1 MPRASVP
8 PEAAPRA
15 WQALLAPRSIA
26 VIGASAGAGIPALPL
41 RFLRKHGFPG
51 RLYPVNP
58 RYAEVEGLPCHP
70 DVAALPEVP
79 DLAMVMVAAA
89 RVPAAIEACGAA
101 GVPFAIV
108 CGSGFAETGAAGEA
122 AQREVAA
129 LAERHGIGLLGP
141 NCQGLMNVPGRVFAG
156 FSSAFNSDRF
166 AAGGFSLVSQSGFGF
181 GIAGMVEE
189 AGVGLSKVVALG
201 NAAGLE
207 PADIVAALAED
218 PETEAIGLFVE
229 GAGRAPRRLLEAA
242 RAAAA
247 AGKPVLGW
255 VAGQT
260 AEGARAAAAHTAA
273 LAGDARLTRALLEE
287 AGVVPVE
294 DVADFGD
301 LARAFAPGRRPRG
314 RRIAVV
320 TISGGAGVAMA
331 DEAARRGLSMAA
343 LAPETTAALA
353 EVVPPFGSAANPVD
367 VTAAL
372 IAEPE
377 RLTRALDLVA
387 ADPGVD
393 MVAVVPTVLQGEA
406 AAAVARAAAD
416 TAARTD
422 KPVLASW
429 CPRPGLAAEAHA
441 TLDAACVPNFPS
453 PVRCVRAV
461 AGLAVPVPAAEAPP
475 AVHPLLTGPAE
486 TLAEHAAMRLLE
498 EAGIPT
504 ARAVLARTAE
514 EAAAA
519 AAAIGARC
527 ALKVQS
533 PDIPHKS
540 DAGAVVLDVAPA
552 DAAAAFARVLANAGA
567 AAPGAA
573 VEGVLVQRMVRGG
586 VEVILGARHDPAY
599 GPAVLVGLGGV
610 LAEAL
615 EDVAVALA
623 PVSPERAAS
632 MIAGLRGARLLRG
645 FRGAPPAD
653 TPALEAA
660 VGALSRYALAN
671 AATLETLEINPLL
684 VLPAGEGVVAVDAL
698 ATLRRAPA

>member
-1 MPRASVP
+1 
-8 PEAAPRA
+8 
-15 WQALLAPRSIA
+15 
-26 VIGASAGAGIPALPL
+26 
-41 RFLRKHGFPG
+41 
-51 RLYPVNP
+51 
-58 RYAEVEGLPCHP
+58 
-70 DVAALPEVP
+70 
-79 DLAMVMVAAA
+79 
-89 RVPAAIEACGAA
+89 
-101 GVPFAIV
+101 
-108 CGSGFAETGAAGEA
+108 
-122 AQREVAA
+122 
-129 LAERHGIGLLGP
+129 
-141 NCQGLMNVPGRVFAG
+141 
-156 FSSAFNSDRF
+156 
-166 AAGGFSLVSQSGFGF
+166 
-181 GIAGMVEE
+181 
-189 AGVGLSKVVALG
+189 
-201 NAAGLE
+201 
-207 PADIVAALAED
+207 
-218 PETEAIGLFVE
+218 
-229 GAGRAPRRLLEAA
+229 
-242 RAAAA
+242 
-247 AGKPVLGW
+247 
-255 VAGQT
+255 
-260 AEGARAAAAHTAA
+260 
-273 LAGDARLTRALLEE
+273 
-287 AGVVPVE
+287 
-294 DVADFGD
+294 
-301 LARAFAPGRRPRG
+301 
-314 RRIAVV
+314 
-320 TISGGAGVAMA
+320 
-331 DEAARRGLSMAA
+331 MAA
-343 LAPETTAALA
+343 LAPETSAALA
-353 EVVPPFGSAANPVD
+353 EVVPPFGSTANPVD

-372 IAEPE
+372 IAEPG
-377 RLTRALDLVA
+377 RLTRSLDLVA

-406 AAAVARAAAD
+406 AATVARATAD

-453 PVRCVRAV
+453 PVRCVRAM

-475 AVHPLLTGPAE
+475 AVRPLLTGPAE
-486 TLAEHAAMRLLE
+486 ALAEHAAMRLLE

-540 DAGAVVLDVAPA
+540 DAGAVALDVAPA
-552 DAAAAFARVLANAGA
+552 DAAAAFARVLANARA

-623 PVSPERAAS
+623 PVSPERASS

-671 AATLETLEINPLL
+671 AAALETLEINPLL

>member
-1 MPRASVP
+1 
-8 PEAAPRA
+8 
-15 WQALLAPRSIA
+15 
-26 VIGASAGAGIPALPL
+26 
-41 RFLRKHGFPG
+41 
-51 RLYPVNP
+51 
-58 RYAEVEGLPCHP
+58 
-70 DVAALPEVP
+70 
-79 DLAMVMVAAA
+79 
-89 RVPAAIEACGAA
+89 
-101 GVPFAIV
+101 
-108 CGSGFAETGAAGEA
+108 
-122 AQREVAA
+122 
-129 LAERHGIGLLGP
+129 
-141 NCQGLMNVPGRVFAG
+141 MNVPGRVFAG
-156 FSSAFNSDRF
+156 FSSAFNSERF

-294 DVADFGD
+294 DVADFAD
-301 LARAFAPGRRPRG
+301 LARAFAPRRRPRG
-314 RRIAVV
+314 RRMAVV
-320 TISGGAGVAMA
+320 TISGGAGVAMV

-343 LAPETTAALA
+343 LAPGTTAALA
-353 EVVPPFGSAANPVD
+353 EVVPPFGSTANPVD

-393 MVAVVPTVLQGEA
+393 LVAVVPTVLQGEA
-406 AAAVARAAAD
+406 AATVARAVAD

-453 PVRCVRAV
+453 PVRCVRAM
-461 AGLAVPVPAAEAPP
+461 AGLAVPVPAAEPPP

-498 EAGIPT
+498 QAGIPT

-540 DAGAVVLDVAPA
+540 DAGAVALDVAPA
-552 DAAAAFARVLANAGA
+552 DAAAAFARVLANARA
-567 AAPGAA
+567 AVPGAA

-599 GPAVLVGLGGV
+599 GPGRAGRPRRRAGRGAGGRGGGARPRLAGTRGLHGRGAARRAAAARLPRRASRRHPGAGGGGRRPVALRPGERRRAGDAGDQSPAGAAGGRGRGRGGRAGDAAEGAGMIRDAPAQAARLAAARRLVEEVLIPAEPRTAADDRIPDEALAALRAHGLFGISIPEEHGGLGLTMEEEAELMLV
-610 LAEAL
+610 LG
-615 EDVAVALA
+615 
-623 PVSPERAAS
+623 RAA
-632 MIAGLRGARLLRG
+632 
-645 FRGAPPAD
+645 PAYR
-653 TPALEAA
+653 A
-660 VGALSRYALAN
+660 RYALNSGAAAQILLRAGTEAQRRRWLPG
-671 AATLETLEINPLL
+671 AATGGIVWASPCQSRKRAAM
-684 VLPAGEGVVAVDAL
+684 PPPCA
-698 ATLRRAPA
+698 RRHGA